1 MLKALDYSHK
11 LLIRGGIVDFGSL
24 ELLGKEGYRVPL
36 ASVLL

>member
-1 MLKALDYSHK
+1 MLKALDYSYK

-24 ELLGKEGYRVPL
+24 ELLRKEGYRVPL